1 MSGPPFICCSV
12 QDPSGNI
19 GQSSE
24 PESDAAVARPPNEA
38 KNDESSISMA
48 GCEKT
53 AKSQRARHFVDE
65 EALASDDSSDEDVS
79 MFDDAYDDSFV
90 DDAIQIDNVDMESVY
105 LRSLLVEKKV
115 EPPRRLPTSVFS
127 QTPPYEVWMNRCLR
141 SDQLR

>member
-1 MSGPPFICCSV
+1 MNLRQAGIGEALTALQGKHVGVFCGDLAEVMQAVKAGAQVRLLAVLADQRLPGLLPPLS
-12 QDPSGNI
+12 
-19 GQSSE
+19 
-24 PESDAAVARPPNEA
+24 
-38 KNDESSISMA
+38 
-48 GCEKT
+48 
-53 AKSQRARHFVDE
+53 DE
-65 EALASDDSSDEDVS
+65 EALASEDSSDEDVS
-79 MFDDAYDDSFV
+79 MVDDAYDDSFV